1 MAASANHMASFTITQ
16 PFLGAPLQFQP
27 ALGSQELEELIDT
40 YVVGPAS
47 KQDKL
52 SEVTIDFYNRA
63 TVDLSNG
70 SLVRRYDVNR
80 PSRTVGQS
88 PTQSQSSGFSPIF
101 TPSPGSSATFADS
114 SNASASMTPPH
125 QSRHARVSR
134 KPARKE
140 TKKTAELRLP
150 GFSIMTKD
158 GIDVTSTAGRGT
170 KTKEQREHAHL
181 MRIMKACEECKR
193 KKIRCDPSHKRSY
206 NGSSAAST
214 SSATTKTS
222 SPSRQNPSPASSG
235 PPPLQE
241 SRHVSNTGD
250 FILFPESD
258 FGWNPTD
265 INSEFDNQ
273 ACDLSNFDFDINS
286 TDFGEF
292 TTLNEDDSFDWSFTQ
307 PSFPIERYPSDSP
320 LIGDPYSFGQWT
332 QPEGYSPLSVANHG
346 DTSLQDSEQAESSLY
361 MRNLRGINSSDRS
374 RPSATIKQWP
384 ELHEFFGISPGMS
397 FSSTSE
403 SLEES
408 FTSLSS
414 QSEATSLDWTPG
426 NAGSSNC
433 SSQSSQTEGS
443 SPDASQLSTSNAKL
457 LSCGRK
463 RRHDQ
468 PFQASPGEHFASQS
482 SRSPT
487 SWDSLE
493 QLVQSTGQS
502 LIPTGTLFNQHP
514 PFRGINA
521 NAQFLDLEPT
531 STMVAE
537 GLAATTPTSDD
548 YLSLS
553 VELKRFR
560 RRLDRLQYSGDASI
574 ESDNVGVA
582 GSLLED
588 LTSQLQVLVTRV
600 KNVLNYGSILSEP
613 QKLVDDER
621 RLQQRLLQANARHL
635 VWSLCATITSLE
647 VLNRDSTRTTGNNR
661 VLTSRYNQ
669 QLVLSLDQRRRR
681 DVRLISTPPQED
693 LTVFS
698 VLDAPM
704 TIGLTALQQD
714 RSDDSGQRNRNRQL
728 EIVGLLLPVIMVA
741 SSIAVSV
748 SSASVAQLALQVFVV
763 IVATSI
769 LWAGNGQVVNAT
781 VTAIDQHQTS
791 IFSSPNAMQSPH
803 FMAVAA
809 SLLRS
814 STNSS
819 EYLTSSSK
827 RTSSKIFRRSRA
839 SHWFGILQRLSIR
852 SSMR

>member
-1 MAASANHMASFTITQ
+1 MQEEEGPSEFLQPPSSPSELTICQ
-16 PFLGAPLQFQP
+16 
-27 ALGSQELEELIDT
+27 
-40 YVVGPAS
+40 
-47 KQDKL
+47 
-52 SEVTIDFYNRA
+52 
-63 TVDLSNG
+63 
-70 SLVRRYDVNR
+70 
-80 PSRTVGQS
+80 
-88 PTQSQSSGFSPIF
+88 
-101 TPSPGSSATFADS
+101 
-114 SNASASMTPPH
+114 
-125 QSRHARVSR
+125 
-134 KPARKE
+134 
-140 TKKTAELRLP
+140 
-150 GFSIMTKD
+150 
-158 GIDVTSTAGRGT
+158 
-170 KTKEQREHAHL
+170 
-181 MRIMKACEECKR
+181 
-193 KKIRCDPSHKRSY
+193 CDPSHKRSY

-241 SRHVSNTGD
+241 STHVSNTGD

-258 FGWNPTD
+258 FSWNPAD

-361 MRNLRGINSSDRS
+361 MRNLHDINSPDRS

-384 ELHEFFGISPGMS
+384 ELHEFLGTPPEMS
-397 FSSTSE
+397 FSSTFGP
-403 SLEES
+403 LEES

-414 QSEATSLDWTPG
+414 QSEATSLDWTAG
-426 NAGSSNC
+426 DTGSSNC
-433 SSQSSQTEGS
+433 SNSSGSSQSSQAEGS
-443 SPDASQLSTSNAKL
+443 SPDASQLSTSNAEP
-457 LSCGRK
+457 LSYGRK

-468 PFQASPGEHFASQS
+468 SFQASPGEHFAIQS
-482 SRSPT
+482 SRSPK

-514 PFRGINA
+514 PIRGVNA
-521 NAQFLDLEPT
+521 NAQFLDLEHT

-553 VELKRFR
+553 VDLKRFR
-560 RRLDRLQYSGDASI
+560 RRLDGLQCSRNTSI

-600 KNVLNYGSILSEP
+600 KNVLNYGSILSERHE
-613 QKLVDDER
+613 LIDDER
-621 RLQQRLLQANARHL
+621 RLQQRLLQANARRL
-635 VWSLCATITSLE
+635 VRSLCATITSLE
-647 VLNRDSTRTTGNNR
+647 VLKRESTRTTGNNR

-669 QLVLSLDQRRRR
+669 QLVLSLDQQHPR
-681 DVRLISTPPQED
+681 DVRLISPPPQED
-693 LTVFS
+693 LTVLS

-704 TIGLTALQQD
+704 TNGLTALKQD
-714 RSDDSGQRNRNRQL
+714 RPDDSGQRNRNRQL

-741 SSIAVSV
+741 SSIAVSI
-748 SSASVAQLALQVFVV
+748 SSASVTQLALQVFVV

-769 LWAGNGQVVNAT
+769 LWAGNGQVVKAT
-781 VTAIDQHQTS
+781 ITAIDQHQTTS
-791 IFSSPNAMQSPH
+791 MFSSPNAMQSPH

-809 SLLRS
+809 LLLQS

-819 EYLTSSSK
+819 EYLISVRPIYAAHFMSVRP
-827 RTSSKIFRRSRA
+827 RTNI
-839 SHWFGILQRLSIR
+839 
-852 SSMR
+852 

>member
-1 MAASANHMASFTITQ
+1 MSSFIITQ

-88 PTQSQSSGFSPIF
+88 PTQSQSSGFSPIY

-125 QSRHARVSR
+125 QSRHARVST

-193 KKIRCDPSHKRSY
+193 KKVRCDPSHKRSY

-222 SPSRQNPSPASSG
+222 SPSRQNPSPASSS

-332 QPEGYSPLSVANHG
+332 QPEGYPPLFVANHG
-346 DTSLQDSEQAESSLY
+346 DTSLQDSEQAESSPY
-361 MRNLRGINSSDRS
+361 MRNLQGINSSDHS
-374 RPSATIKQWP
+374 RPIATIKQWP
-384 ELHEFFGISPGMS
+384 ELHEFFGTSPEMS
-397 FSSTSE
+397 FSSTSG

-426 NAGSSNC
+426 DTSSSSN

-443 SPDASQLSTSNAKL
+443 SPDASQLSTSNAESL
-457 LSCGRK
+457 PFGRK

-468 PFQASPGEHFASQS
+468 SFQASPGEHFASQS

-514 PFRGINA
+514 PVRGINA

-537 GLAATTPTSDD
+537 GLAATIPTSDD

-560 RRLDRLQYSGDASI
+560 RRLDGLQCSRDTSI

-588 LTSQLQVLVTRV
+588 LTSQLQDLVTRV
-600 KNVLNYGSILSEP
+600 KNVLNYGSILSKSHE
-613 QKLVDDER
+613 LVDDQR
-621 RLQQRLLQANARHL
+621 RLQQRLLQTNARRL
-635 VWSLCATITSLE
+635 VRSLCATITSLE
-647 VLNRDSTRTTGNNR
+647 VLNRESTRTTGNNR

-669 QLVLSLDQRRRR
+669 QLVLSLDQRHPR
-681 DVRLISTPPQED
+681 DVRLISPPPQED
-693 LTVFS
+693 LTVLS
-698 VLDAPM
+698 VLDVPM
-704 TIGLTALQQD
+704 TIGFTALQQD

-741 SSIAVSV
+741 SSIAASV
-748 SSASVAQLALQVFVV
+748 SSAPITQLALQVLVA

-769 LWAGNGQVVNAT
+769 LWAGNGQVANAT
-781 VTAIDQHQTS
+781 VTTIDQHQTAS
-791 IFSSPNAMQSPH
+791 ILSSPNTMQSPH
-803 FMAVAA
+803 YMAVAA

-819 EYLTSSSK
+819 EYLISSSK